1 MSKISLDLSSIKS
14 PGVYTIEIDESQRTE
29 TIAQALRLLVGFNGK
44 GPFNRPVFLQNDA
57 QRQKIYGDIDAK
69 LEKKNCFFNRAAK
82 TMLQAGPILALNLL
96 KVDDSYEGPDQVNY
110 TSLSLDAAKS
120 NPVVADAG
128 KVYGEV
134 DYLADGIDHE
144 IYGTSAG
151 DVIPFVGKTPYA
163 SLFDRSR
170 FWIPS
175 ENNLMQVAAAGLGV
189 GGNSF
194 EKANFLNFAN
204 CGTDEISI
212 LVYKPEGFTGYDV
225 TAAEWYG
232 GSQNIPY
239 GWIRPSDYISDY
251 FIRVVAVKG
260 NWTNYPL
267 LASDKTWG
275 KYFDKIGI
283 KKEKIFQFCQAEGIQ
298 FIGSWTGVIFD
309 FTDKQGNHLY
319 IKDRVNA
326 QSQTTG
332 LLMSINEDA
341 MEVISYDLNGMDKE
355 TGEPGGVG
363 TWIYDYDG
371 NAEGESDA
379 GESEIGPNSFII
391 DMVGHGF
398 QKGLK
403 NETEIKPLQTSL
415 DSYIFDGA
423 TGTLDNVS
431 GKKVWYINNASVET
445 VGADIETK
453 VKVPVINNNGQVQ
466 VLRACSV
473 DGHVLADEYCY
484 VAISKGGSTP
494 AQNNIKAS
502 KGRNAAGVYGTKTI
516 KEIMTALGIADTSTI
531 KLVNDLADDTMYEPV
546 KAYFGD
552 YAAFDSTKGLLYVYS
567 IDSEGVRD
575 EGIVSQENME
585 ETTVKISGIDT
596 EVYKV
601 AVKSAGVTLMIKK
614 DGSVMYIEEEGSTPV
629 LFGINFMSYNYVS
642 ETESDVLA
650 HIRNAYY
657 FNGRNNTA
665 DATSAVSLSDN
676 TEDDLFFGNAPVGA
690 NVLNQFIV
698 TDESEAGKLTVG
710 DLVQNIT
717 FNNRTDEA
725 MTFGLIPGV
734 TRITKKIFVNLTSD
748 NKFTYN
754 GNTYRFNA
762 AVANPILTRTGKRG
776 FYLITAIDP
785 VLISKTNRITRQLP
799 ISDPVISESLRFIPL
814 KGLHI
819 SAKHRPGYDDKGR
832 ISSEGGIKKI
842 YSVLEEDGIHR
853 ALCDTKSISFRYII
867 DSCSGGLDNEMG
879 GKVYLSRLA
888 MDRGKCTALLN
899 APSKHQFE
907 TSSDPV
913 FCDTYNANDY
923 VKPSFNTKYIPLGG
937 NVDMYNTKQFSLPAE
952 LNGSKFAAAFFPY
965 LLYTDNNGRTIIVP
979 PAADVSNVMVRK
991 FQGGDPYVIAANQD
1005 GIITNG
1011 YVTGVEYNLD
1021 TEDADYL
1028 DPFGITLIRRNA
1040 AGRVHIYGNQTCY
1053 QDTKSDFN
1061 KLHVREN
1068 LNTLELACDE
1078 VFDYYSF
1085 KYNNARTRSQLTQ
1098 NLVPILETMKN
1109 SGALDWYEI
1118 KCDEENN
1125 TPEVISASTLICD
1138 IAVVMG
1144 MGCEKIINRITL
1156 KTRDAITE

>member
-29 TIAQALRLLVGFNGK
+29 TIAQALRILVGFNGK

-134 DYLADGIDHE
+134 DYLADSIDNKV
-144 IYGTSAG
+144 YGTKAG

-212 LVYKPEGFTGYDV
+212 LVFKPEGFTGYDV

-232 GSQNIPY
+232 GAQNIPY

-275 KYFDKIGI
+275 KYFDKNGI

-298 FIGSWTGVIFD
+298 FVGSWTGVIFD

-332 LLMSINEDA
+332 LLMAVNEDA

-363 TWIYDYDG
+363 AWIYDYDG
-371 NAEGESDA
+371 NAEGDSDA
-379 GESEIGPNSFII
+379 AESAVGENSFII

-403 NETEIKPLQTSL
+403 NETKIEALQTSL
-415 DSYIFDGA
+415 DSNIFDGG
-423 TGTLDNVS
+423 TGTLNGVT
-431 GKKVWYINNASVET
+431 GKKVWYIDNASVT
-445 VGADIETK
+445 SVGADVNTK
-453 VKVPVINNNGQVQ
+453 VKVPSFDNNGKLQLLYAVS
-466 VLRACSV
+466 A

-484 VAISKGGSTP
+484 VVVPKDGLSGMTQTKIKNAKGY
-494 AQNNIKAS
+494 
-502 KGRNAAGVYGTKTI
+502 NAAGKEGTKTI
-516 KEIMTALGIADTSTI
+516 KQIVDAEGITSEL
-531 KLVNDLADDTMYEPV
+531 KLVNDLQDNTLYTEAD
-546 KAYFGD
+546 AYFGD
-552 YAAFDSTKGLLYVYS
+552 YAAYDPTAGLLYVYS

-575 EGIVSQENME
+575 EGIVSKENME
-585 ETTVKISGIDT
+585 ETSVEIGNTATD
-596 EVYKV
+596 VYKI
-601 AVKSAGVTLMIKK
+601 AVKSAGVTIMIRKS
-614 DGSVMYIEEEGSTPV
+614 DNAMFIEEEGTTPV
-629 LFGINFMSYNYVS
+629 LFGINFMSYNFVS
-642 ETESDVLA
+642 ETESDVIA
-650 HIRNAYY
+650 HVRNARY
-657 FNGRNNTA
+657 FNGRTNTA
-665 DATSAVSLSDN
+665 TGTDPVSLSDN
-676 TEDDLFFGNAPVGA
+676 SENDLFFGNAPVGA
-690 NVLNQFIV
+690 NVLNQFVV
-698 TDESEAGKLTVG
+698 TDESEAAKLTVG

-717 FNNRTDEA
+717 FNNRMDEA
-725 MTFGLIPGV
+725 MKFGLIPGV
-734 TRITKKIFVNLTSD
+734 TRVTKKIFVNLTSD

-754 GNTYRFNA
+754 GNTYRFNT
-762 AVANPILTRTGKRG
+762 AVTNPILTRTGKRG

-785 VLISKTNRITRQLP
+785 VLISSNSRITRQLP
-799 ISDPVISESLRFIPL
+799 ISSPVISESLRFIPL

-819 SAKHRPGYDDKGR
+819 SAKHRPGYDEKGR
-832 ISSEGGIKKI
+832 ISTEGGIRKI

-937 NVDMYNTKQFSLPAE
+937 NVDMYNTKQFSLPTE
-952 LNGSKFAAAFFPY
+952 LNGSKYSAAFFPY
-965 LLYTDNNGRTIIVP
+965 LLYSDNNGRTIIVP

-991 FQGGDPYVIAANQD
+991 FQGGDPYVIAANQN

-1085 KYNNARTRSQLTQ
+1085 KYNNAQTRSQLTQ

-1125 TPEVISASTLICD
+1125 TPEVIAASTLICD